1 MSGSDSDLEFESADE
16 GGANEDVS
24 DIDLSDLDEI
34 TEEKKE
40 DTKVETKEE
49 AKEVAKEEAKEVAK
63 EEAKE
68 VAKEEAKEVAKEVA
82 KEDKNADLKE
92 QTVTLSETVKAVGP
106 KIKEI
111 SEKTKIVPSRVEG
124 DDDIEQMLNE
134 MGINDSEIE
143 HQTFYKPQETAI
155 DQANKKETN
164 LETSNAPGVKEIE
177 LSKSEQKTESTGWD
191 DNELEI
197 DEDFIEETIG
207 SPSKNVTKEEN
218 IETKSIHQEQPLP
231 QLQQEPKKENSG
243 WSWSSF
249 GTNFI
254 STAVGSLNTVLE
266 TVEATIGAPGNFYM
280 FIYS

>member
-49 AKEVAKEEAKEVAK
+49 AKEEAKEVAKEEAKEVAK

-68 VAKEEAKEVAKEVA
+68 VAKEEAKEEA

-92 QTVTLSETVKAVGP
+92 QTVTLSETVKADGP
-106 KIKEI
+106 EKKEI
-111 SEKTKIVPSRVEG
+111 SEKTKIVRVEG